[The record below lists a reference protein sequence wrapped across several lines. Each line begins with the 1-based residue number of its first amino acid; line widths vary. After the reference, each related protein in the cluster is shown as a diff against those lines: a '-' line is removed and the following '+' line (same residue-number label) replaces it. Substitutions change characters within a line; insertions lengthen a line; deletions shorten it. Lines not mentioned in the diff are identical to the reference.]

1 MYGMTLFLL
10 LFPDILITFTILS
23 PLWFHGAPYW
33 GRKNRV
39 CIPWMIFWLQR
50 HCYFSPP
57 SEGLQKKTVI
67 HTVIC
72 VGEHVIY
79 LNYKDIIK
87 NSNQRCRLPLK
98 ISHNQ
103 GPTWPELV
111 KPSFGSREKQTSQK
125 IRPWQSI
132 FPNSSLPGSAF
143 KTLGI
148 QLNPEETTQIFIR
161 FAFISGVWCVICIL
175 PPFLKAEIHSH
186 STCC

>member
-10 LFPDILITFTILS
+10 LFPDILIIFTILFS
-23 PLWFHGAPYW
+23 LWFHWAPYW
-33 GRKNRV
+33 GRNNRV
-39 CIPWMIFWLQR
+39 CVPCMIFWLQC

-57 SEGLQKKTVI
+57 SEGLQKKIVT

-72 VGEHVIY
+72 VGEHVLRSI
-79 LNYKDIIK
+79 KDIIK
-87 NSNQRCRLPLK
+87 NSNQRWRLPLK

-125 IRPWQSI
+125 IRPWQST
-132 FPNSSLPGSAF
+132 FPDSSLPGSAF
-143 KTLGI
+143 KTLGL
-148 QLNPEETTQIFIR
+148 QLNSEETTQIFTR
-161 FAFISGVWCVICIL
+161 FAFLSGVWFVICIL